1 MYNFKKNSKVYLVQN
16 GLKYQ
21 LEIYPDLSASQTFD
35 EQGYKRK
42 TLHDQTALHEHA
54 VIVKAN
60 PANFSFTVPFFNQ
73 TSLQKELDIATTYT
87 NGVAPSF
94 DLYIKSDNLIYK
106 VENAVFSTTTFNIA
120 RDAIL
125 TATLSGTG
133 SKIIEVASIPGTLQ
147 ATQTRSYTKV
157 DTMTVQIG
165 GITFSAITNIN
176 LEIDNEINWTKNDTI
191 HDSVAGNVVY
201 PNSYVLS
208 GRQVRGS
215 VSHFLTTENDG
226 DLVDQSITSA
236 LSISINPNLLL
247 FSLPSVVFTRRS
259 ELNDLFIR
267 TYDFRL
273 NTNSSVVKPI
283 YKGV

>member
-16 GLKYQ
+16 GLKYR

-54 VIVKAN
+54 VVVKAN

-73 TSLQKELDIATTYT
+73 ATIQKELEISTTYT
-87 NGVAPSF
+87 NGVASSF
-94 DLYIKSDNLIYK
+94 DLYIESDNLIYK
-106 VENAVFSTTTFNIA
+106 IEKAVFTTTTFNIA
-120 RDAIL
+120 RDAVL
-125 TATLSGTG
+125 TVTLSGTG
-133 SKIIEVASIPGTLQ
+133 SKIIEVVSIPGTLQ
-147 ATQTRSYTKV
+147 TTPTRSYTKV

-165 GITFSAITNIN
+165 GVTFSAITNIN
-176 LEIDNEINWTKNDTI
+176 IEIDNEINWTKNDTI
-191 HDSVAGNVVY
+191 HDSVAGNIVY